1 MTYPTY
7 EFGGPV
13 LKVFMSYAAEDR
25 SRVHPYFAKLKAL
38 GVDPWMDAEKLLP
51 GQQWEGAIEK
61 AFREAEVVVLFLSK
75 KSVSKRGFV
84 RREANEAIQNL
95 RYKKPDDIYVI
106 PLLLEEC
113 EVPFEIAGKLQ
124 YVDLSND
131 KSWPAVRQALATAA
145 KQLEIAITEGEQ
157 VGVFRFFT
165 ETIKERR
172 NGAPGYDIDVAYPR
186 LFCPDAEDAAA
197 QLSAIFAGRA
207 ATVASKNRMSSWGQM
222 PELFGGHEA
231 TKDDGEFSWNNN
243 GRWDSFEITH
253 ASTSFFSL
261 SYSVSWY
268 GARAAHPNHH
278 FENFNFALI
287 ESRPVA
293 VVFEDFF
300 INPASARS
308 LISAHCVKALQQ
320 EFWKRTNQKP
330 DPTEVEWIESGCK
343 ADSPDAFACF
353 TLNRDGFTFY
363 FAPYEVSAYA
373 LGSWTVQMSFYDLL
387 DELLADGPHKQL
399 LSN

>member
-1 MTYPTY
+1 M
-7 EFGGPV
+7 

-25 SRVHPYFAKLKAL
+25 ARVHPYFAKLKAL

-95 RYKKPDDIYVI
+95 RYKKSDDIYVI

-113 EVPFEIAGKLQ
+113 EVPFEISGKLQ
-124 YVDLSND
+124 YVDLSNE

-145 KQLEIAITEGEQ
+145 EQLEIAIAEGEQ
-157 VGVFRFFT
+157 AGVFRFFT
-165 ETIKERR
+165 EAIKERW
-172 NGAPGYDIDVAYPR
+172 NGTPGYDIDITYPR
-186 LFCPDAEDAAA
+186 LSCPEADEAAA
-197 QLSAIFAGRA
+197 HLSAIFAGRA
-207 ATVASKNRMSSWGQM
+207 ATVASKNRTSPWGQM
-222 PELFGGHEA
+222 PELFGEYEPTA
-231 TKDDGEFSWNNN
+231 DDGEFSWNNS
-243 GRWDSFEITH
+243 GRWDSFTIAH

-278 FENFNFALI
+278 FENFNFALV
-287 ESRPVA
+287 EGRPVA
-293 VVFEDFF
+293 VEFDDFF
-300 INPASARS
+300 ASPSAARS
-308 LISAHCVKALQQ
+308 LISTHCIRALTQ

-330 DPTEVEWIESGCK
+330 DQSEAEWIEGGCS
-343 ADSPDAFACF
+343 ADSPDAFTCF
-353 TLNRDGFTFY
+353 TVDGSGFTFY
-363 FAPYEVSAYA
+363 FAPYEVSPYA
-373 LGSWTVQMSFYDLL
+373 LGSWTVQMGFYDLL
-387 DELLADGPHKQL
+387 DALAADGPHKQL
-399 LSN
+399 LAT